1 VSDELDSPR
10 GLALSAFVALVVSV
24 ALVALCAVVS
34 ATCLSFGERAHGSG
48 RYQNPYRKSAH
59 RCSVM
64 TWCCGFFFAGVA
76 LLVGGLIGI
85 VSVPLEG
92 SCHLLRYPTLDTL
105 QTVLAAL
112 GADANLTAGASS
124 EGAELTS
131 AALGTARQFVGQ
143 CLSTSGAIGGSAS
156 LLSVLRLAEGN
167 ESISLQ
173 SKSDQDR
180 FLMELSLS
188 VLASTLDEVQA
199 KYLKSPDLVRVLV
212 IMNARGSSIE
222 LAEGAYHCGPSRTCS
237 ANQFA
242 QLLQEL
248 GARLRDEQQRAVM
261 GYTRLRNA
269 SLPALRRLLD
279 ELVLLPLDTAS
290 SPELCSFVSTH
301 YEQVVFEIC
310 NDGIT
315 GFRLLGRSLVACGL
329 LAFAAAALAHCI
341 WRRALDNVTM
351 WRAFESPSTSRPQ
364 PPACTEAGPVL
375 LGSKLRMAAVVT
387 CDDAKGATLS

>member
-1 VSDELDSPR
+1 V
-10 GLALSAFVALVVSV
+10 
-24 ALVALCAVVS
+24 
-34 ATCLSFGERAHGSG
+34 RACV
-48 RYQNPYRKSAH
+48 RV
-59 RCSVM
+59 CV
-64 TWCCGFFFAGVA
+64 CV
-76 LLVGGLIGI
+76 LGGA
-85 VSVPLEG
+85 
-92 SCHLLRYPTLDTL
+92 
-105 QTVLAAL
+105 QL
-112 GADANLTAGASS
+112 GADSHCA
-124 EGAELTS
+124 
-131 AALGTARQFVGQ
+131 
-143 CLSTSGAIGGSAS
+143 
-156 LLSVLRLAEGN
+156 RLA
-167 ESISLQ
+167 
-173 SKSDQDR
+173 
-180 FLMELSLS
+180 F
-188 VLASTLDEVQA
+188 
-199 KYLKSPDLVRVLV
+199 
-212 IMNARGSSIE
+212 
-222 LAEGAYHCGPSRTCS
+222 SRTCS

-242 QLLQEL
+242 QFFQEL

-351 WRAFESPSTSRPQ
+351 WRPQ

-375 LGSKLRMAAVVT
+375 LGSKLRMAAVVP